1 MREIKFRAMNE
12 IGNWVY
18 FSIWGINP
26 PLDKKKFKNLCE
38 FTGLKDKNEKEIYEG
53 DILELDGGGE
63 PCLGSV
69 GFERGCFV
77 FNADWLDKKK
87 EYMPELYRYTFFA
100 ELKKGKLFKDCVVVK
115 IVGNIYENSNLLEAK
130 Q

>member
-38 FTGLKDKNEKEIYEG
+38 FTGLKDKNGKEIYEG
-53 DILELDGGGE
+53 DIVKGE
-63 PCLGSV
+63 WKG
-69 GFERGCFV
+69 
-77 FNADWLDKKK
+77 AI
-87 EYMPELYRYTFFA
+87 PELVEWSDSA
-100 ELKKGKLFKDCVVVK
+100 GCGCCDNSLGW
-115 IVGNIYENSNLLEAK
+115 VGINSEWVGEIIGNLYENPELLEVK
-130 Q
+130 